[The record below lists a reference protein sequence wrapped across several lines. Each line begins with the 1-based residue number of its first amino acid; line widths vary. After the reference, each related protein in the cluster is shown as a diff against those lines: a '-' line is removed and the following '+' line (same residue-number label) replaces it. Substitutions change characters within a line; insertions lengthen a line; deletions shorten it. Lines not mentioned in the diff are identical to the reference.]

1 MPIYSPTGFLDITNA
16 TLRTSN
22 TECQNL
28 KIGTG
33 NLYVTSEISPSY
45 ELNLSNVT
53 SLGAT
58 SPHTLTLTNVT
69 TAIDATSNIITSG
82 NLKIGGLIYTKDWG
96 IRGVAAG
103 NNLYVGRFTVHGI
116 TEVLIIDQAANL
128 GSASKFTITRN
139 AGSPP
144 LVNGIDSSSTI
155 NYEWYFISQSN
166 NSEYDLWVRPSAT
179 VQTNI
184 KVTSSTYIYLESEPS
199 SSGAIACANGLINMS
214 GNVVVGGD
222 LTVSGTG
229 ALTVPA
235 GTTGDRPATAVNGM
249 IRYNS
254 TTESMEA
261 YSAGVWGALG
271 GGGGG
276 GGGPTITGISPVSV
290 LRADTATQVFTATG
304 TGIVSGST
312 VQLEGVDGTLY
323 SVLNVTP
330 NAAETQVTFK
340 MGGEAVEF
348 PPSAMSTNTSI
359 TGYVASASYNTGNAY
374 RAFNDVIGALSSWAM
389 DENNALV
396 GYSTVG
402 PGYLPGLDA
411 PVTQTFDGTS
421 HRGHWLQLQIPSPV
435 KLTRAVIGCTVASR
449 QYGLFVILGSN
460 DNTNWTLLHAG
471 TATTLS
477 TDVTTLSAG
486 STETFSYFRVVIKS
500 KGSGQADHR
509 LGFDNIQFF
518 SRSGFWDLAQQPYKV
533 RINSTSSLNATSTTK
548 IGFPPTWTTAANASL
563 SFDASASETKTLLG
577 TDGAGG
583 TNRTFSVAPG
593 SNALPA
599 KVGGGTLVLTT
610 TTAGGEITGQIA
622 ATGTTSMT
630 FRLTDNASG
639 LFIDRAINIV
649 GTDGLYA
656 FTSHTFTTPVTS
668 NYDTG
673 SSLTDVRNLYSSVAW
688 AQAGAAG
695 GPFLTMT
702 HYTGVQDWTVPITG
716 TYTIEAGG
724 ACGSDHFIDNSA
736 NKGYGGQGQYSK
748 GTFTLTKS
756 EVLRIIPGK
765 NGGPS
770 VRSSPNAYNGGGA
783 GGGGSF
789 VSRGNTLLVAGGGG
803 GGASL
808 HNNASPLPNGQNA
821 VSSESGTSSRSG
833 AAGGTG
839 GGDGVGILK
848 GKGWNSIQVAGGA
861 RGTGA
866 GGFGG
871 GGSNTNHGGGGGGGY
886 SGGGG
891 SGGPQGSYSYGNGGG
906 GGGSYNSGT
915 NVSYGSVY
923 PGPGYVTITYI
934 P

>member
-1 MPIYSPTGFLDITNA
+1 MSTNGQLVFTDVDKITFKGVGNASNAVVDTLTG
-16 TLRTSN
+16 
-22 TECQNL
+22 
-28 KIGTG
+28 KIGVGVDSPDANLHVVGNSYVSTNLELGGTLIMGTVNVEAQHSLEAVTATG
-33 NLYVTSEISPSY
+33 NTTPLTIEFTNPTTGIV
-45 ELNLSNVT
+45 
-53 SLGAT
+53 AT
-58 SPHTLTLTNVT
+58 
-69 TAIDATSNIITSG
+69 
-82 NLKIGGLIYTKDWG
+82 
-96 IRGVAAG
+96 
-103 NNLYVGRFTVHGI
+103 
-116 TEVLIIDQAANL
+116 
-128 GSASKFTITRN
+128 
-139 AGSPP
+139 
-144 LVNGIDSSSTI
+144 
-155 NYEWYFISQSN
+155 
-166 NSEYDLWVRPSAT
+166 
-179 VQTNI
+179 
-184 KVTSSTYIYLESEPS
+184 
-199 SSGAIACANGLINMS
+199 
-214 GNVVVGGD
+214 GNVEVGGE
-222 LTVSGTG
+222 LTVGGTG

-254 TTESMEA
+254 TTQLMEA

-271 GGGGG
+271 AGGGG

-548 IGFPPTWTTAANASL
+548 IGFPVTWTTATGENL
-563 SFDASASETKTLLG
+563 DFDTTVSATETLLG

-583 TNRTFSVAPG
+583 TNRTFSISPLSAVQ
-593 SNALPA
+593 ALPS
-599 KVGGGTLVLTT
+599 GLTLTGTTG
-610 TTAGGEITGQIA
+610 AITGQIA
-622 ATGTTSMT
+622 AAGTTSVT

-639 LFIDRAINIV
+639 LFTDRAINIV
-649 GTDGLYA
+649 GSTPPPELYS
-656 FTSHTFTTPVTS
+656 FTTHTFTDAGQTGRTGPTITQARNTYNVTW
-668 NYDTG
+668 DTN
-673 SSLTDVRNLYSSVAW
+673 TNFFNVT
-688 AQAGAAG
+688 AGIQ
-695 GPFLTMT
+695 L
-702 HYTGVQDWTVPITG
+702 WTVPKTG
-716 TYTIEAGG
+716 TYEFELGG
-724 ACGSDHFIDNSA
+724 SRGGVRTNGTGT
-736 NKGYGGQGQYSK
+736 NVPGYGALIEGARLNLVKDDKLKILVGQLPDPYVAS
-748 GTFTLTKS
+748 
-756 EVLRIIPGK
+756 
-765 NGGPS
+765 NGP
-770 VRSSPNAYNGGGA
+770 
-783 GGGGSF
+783 GGGGGTF
-789 VSRGNTLLVAGGGG
+789 VTTDAATPVPYLVAGGGG
-803 GGASL
+803 GAHDGSQPNFPQTNNYGTAS
-808 HNNASPLPNGQNA
+808 NRGPTTVATG
-821 VSSESGTSSRSG
+821 RS
-833 AAGGTG
+833 AAGGG
-839 GGDGVGILK
+839 GGSFNGQGTLANFGRSFI
-848 GKGWNSIQVAGGA
+848 NGGL
-861 RGTGA
+861 GGDFDVD

-871 GGSNTNHGGGGGGGY
+871 GGGAKNTNSYIGGGGGY
-886 SGGGG
+886 SGGDELQNGGIAFG
-891 SGGPQGSYSYGNGGG
+891 SGSDYG
-906 GGGSYNSGT
+906 GGGSYENS
-915 NVSYGSVY
+915 SYVTGATLTTGGNNGKIS
-923 PGPGYVTITYI
+923 GDRGYVKITFI
-934 P
+934 S